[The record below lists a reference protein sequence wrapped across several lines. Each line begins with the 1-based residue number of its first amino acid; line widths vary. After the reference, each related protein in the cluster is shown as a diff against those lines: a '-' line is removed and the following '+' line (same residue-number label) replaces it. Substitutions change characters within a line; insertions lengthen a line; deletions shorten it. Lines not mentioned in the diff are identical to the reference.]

1 MRTGS
6 LNSTRFATL
15 FAVTPTPDTPPL
27 PDPQRGF
34 AAAAIPVAPPDDAPT
49 PNAKLWLIPLAVL
62 ALVQLGAPFVPVP
75 NVAIALLGVTLLTL
89 IYTGGVVAF
98 SLGMARQKWPL
109 PVILAG
115 CAASALVYKAVDVA
129 LSRSLWGAPAHSLSL
144 LLLATFFGLLVARM
158 IRHANMVGPI
168 GVMVALIDI
177 WGVLFGGI
185 VSKLLTNK
193 STQGLAGH
201 AMASGPRLGAAS
213 AKFHLALPDVGIGD
227 YLFLALF
234 LGVLVRF
241 GMNWRASAIW
251 MWAGVSLALLAIV
264 LLPFVPALP
273 GLLFLGAGA
282 VLPNLRYFQFTR
294 EERFALL
301 YAGVFVLLLTVALY
315 FGLTSMLP
323 KN

>member
-1 MRTGS
+1 M
-6 LNSTRFATL
+6 
-15 FAVTPTPDTPPL
+15 TPTPETPPL
-27 PDPQRGF
+27 PNPQGDSSI
-34 AAAAIPVAPPDDAPT
+34 AATLPVAPGDAPT
-49 PNAKLWLIPLAVL
+49 PDAKLWLIPLAVL
-62 ALVQLGAPFVPVP
+62 LLVQFGAPFVPVP
-75 NVAIALLGVTLLTL
+75 NAAVALVGIVLLTL
-89 IYTGGVVAF
+89 IFIGAVVAF
-98 SLGMARQKWPL
+98 SLGVARQRLPL

-115 CAASALVYKAVDVA
+115 CAASALVYKGVDLA
-129 LSRSLWGAPAHSLSL
+129 LARSPSGAQAHSLAL
-144 LLLATFFGLLVARM
+144 LFLATFFGLLVARI
-158 IRHANMVGPI
+158 IRHANMIGPI

-185 VSKLLTNK
+185 VSQLLANK
-193 STQGLAGH
+193 STQAIAGH
-201 AMASGPRLGAAS
+201 AMASGPRLGAAN
-213 AKFHLALPDVGIGD
+213 AKFHLALPAIGIGD

-282 VLPNLRYFQFTR
+282 VLPNLRYFRFTR
-294 EERFALL
+294 DERFALL

-323 KN
+323 KG